1 MKEGKMREKIYDLE
15 ERTFRFVKR
24 VIAFVNRLSKSIPN
38 IEIGRQLVRSAG
50 SVGANYLEANESL
63 GKKDFVMH
71 IRICRKEAKESRYW
85 LRLAQV
91 KKTEDIEEQV
101 QLVQEATEF
110 TKIFGSIVIKKTQK

>member
-1 MKEGKMREKIYDLE
+1 MKDEIYDLE
-15 ERTFRFVKR
+15 ERTFSFVKR
-24 VIAFVNRLSKSIPN
+24 VIAFVSRLPRSMPN

-50 SVGANYLEANESL
+50 SIGANYLEASESL

-91 KKTEDIEEQV
+91 KTPEDMQEQV